1 MPEERLLSSLKEL
14 ESVKESEKNFDNA
27 RIEKIKKGFIELR
40 DSFKS
45 KREEIRKDLCKIEN
59 KKKSFHSENKRD
71 LKKSS

>member
-1 MPEERLLSSLKEL
+1 MPEERLLSSLKES
-14 ESVKESEKNFDNA
+14 ESAKESEKNFDNT
-27 RIEKIKKGFIELR
+27 RIEKRKNGFNELR

-45 KREEIRKDLCKIEN
+45 KREEIRKDLYKIEN

>member
-1 MPEERLLSSLKEL
+1 MPEERLLSSLKES

-27 RIEKIKKGFIELR
+27 RIEKIKKGFNELR

-45 KREEIRKDLCKIEN
+45 KREEIRKDLYKIEN